1 MKLDSAHAVLDVKLG
16 RQKLKSVLQE
26 RLGRKIP
33 VTIKGHLVQVGN
45 DDGVSIEFIV
55 DVDSAVVK
63 L

>member
-16 RQKLKSVLQE
+16 RQKLKHALSFA
-26 RLGRKIP
+26 GNKIP

-45 DDGVSIEFIV
+45 DDGVSIEFTV